1 MKNKIA
7 FRLMLA
13 FLSALLIFSLV
24 IGGVFIALFRSNT
37 MNAKKTEL
45 ETRAKSIAATLSS
58 VNAQSGTG
66 KGKNGGGMSG
76 GGAGGG
82 EQIGYGVLMRYM
94 NEISGANV
102 WVVDQSLQLITSRMG
117 GRQYHYSD
125 LPRNAEEV
133 VQEVFKG
140 NTTFSED
147 FSTLL
152 NAPTLTVGTP
162 IMSGGAVAGAVLLH
176 SPVQG
181 ITEVTT
187 QGTRILLVSLFAALA
202 LSLLLSAALA
212 YNFTK
217 PLRIMKRTAVSIAS
231 GDYSARTGI
240 IKRDEIGE
248 LAEAIDTMSGR
259 LHEARLESEKL
270 ERLRRE
276 FVANISHELKTPV
289 TVLRGSL
296 EALCDEV
303 VTEPG
308 QVKSYHSQMLAETLY
323 LQRLINDLL
332 DLSRLQNTD
341 FKIEAS
347 EINLGEVLRDSVH
360 SAGRLAAKK
369 DIEIREK
376 LDEQFFRVTGDY
388 GRLRQMFLII
398 LDNAVKFSPPGSEIT
413 VSLENGTVSVS
424 DSGVGIPEKELP
436 YIFDRFYKTKSEEN
450 KSGSGLGLAIAKQ
463 IAERHGV
470 TISVESRE
478 SEGTTFRFHFRNSD
492 LNTNRL

>member
-7 FRLMLA
+7 LRLLLA

-45 ETRAKSIAATLSS
+45 ETRAKSIAATLS
-58 VNAQSGTG
+58 VVHAESGSG
-66 KGKNGGGMSG
+66 KGKNGGGIL
-76 GGAGGG
+76 GGASGG

-102 WVVDQSLQLITSRMG
+102 WVVDQNLQLITSKMG
-117 GRQYHYSD
+117 SRQYLYSD
-125 LPRNAEEV
+125 LPKNAENV

-140 NTTFSED
+140 STTFSED

-162 IMSGGAVAGAVLLH
+162 IKSGGAVTGAVLLH

-181 ITEVTT
+181 ISEVTD
-187 QGTRILLVSLFAALA
+187 QGTKILLLSLFAALL
-202 LSLLLSAALA
+202 LSVLLSAALA

-217 PLRIMKRTAVSIAS
+217 PLSIMKKTAVRIAS
-231 GDYSARTGI
+231 GDYSAKTGVNQ
-240 IKRDEIGE
+240 KDEIGE
-248 LAEAIDTMSGR
+248 LAEAIDKMSDR
-259 LHEARLESEKL
+259 LEEARIESDKL
-270 ERLRRE
+270 EKLRRE

-296 EALCDEV
+296 EALCEDV
-303 VTEPG
+303 VTDPE
-308 QVKSYHSQMLAETLY
+308 QVKSYHGQMLAETLY

-341 FKIEAS
+341 FKIETS
-347 EINLGEVLRDSVH
+347 EINLCEVIDDAVR

-369 DIEIREK
+369 DIQIEEK
-376 LDEQFFRVTGDY
+376 QDVQVFVVKGDY

-398 LDNAVKFSPPGSEIT
+398 LDNAVKFSPRGSKIT
-413 VSLENGTVSVS
+413 VSLENGTVSVT
-424 DSGVGIPEKELP
+424 DRGVGIPEGDLP

-470 TISVESRE
+470 AVSVESRQGE
-478 SEGTTFRFHFRNSD
+478 RTAFSFHFGKSD
-492 LNTNRL
+492 